1 VKHLRWAGPL
11 AAVALAIGAAFVVGA
26 GADGGGSSGGGGDRS
41 AKTATTSDEEEL
53 VAVASD
59 APRHASLDELVG
71 AADLVVRG
79 EVEGTERGRPFGQP
93 GGATIVSRLV
103 TLRVD
108 DVLAGTAPRAGTVLV
123 EEEGWLDDGRALV
136 VDGAGPSAEGD
147 AGIWFLTEVDDPDLP
162 VYTTVGAEGRY
173 LVASADD
180 DDSLVGADNDD
191 PLIAELAGR
200 GLDGLAGAIRSAAA
214 AAG

>member
-1 VKHLRWAGPL
+1 MKLRRLRWAGPL
-11 AAVALAIGAAFVVGA
+11 AVVALALGAAVVTSQRRG
-26 GADGGGSSGGGGDRS
+26 DGESGGTEPS
-41 AKTATTSDEEEL
+41 PAEEEL
-53 VAVASD
+53 VEVTSD
-59 APRHASLDELVG
+59 APRHATLDELVA

-108 DVLAGTAPRAGTVLV
+108 EVLAGTAPRAGTVLI

-136 VDGAGPSAEGD
+136 VDGADPTRTGD
-147 AGIWFLTEVDDPDLP
+147 AGIWFLVEVDDPDLP

-173 LVASADD
+173 LLASGDD
-180 DDSLVGADNDD
+180 GNGTAGTDGDRLVGADNDD
-191 PLIAELAGR
+191 PLVADLAAR
-200 GLDGLAGAIRSAAA
+200 GPDALAAAIRA

>member
-1 VKHLRWAGPL
+1 MNARWAGPL
-11 AAVALAIGAAFVVGA
+11 AAVALALAAAVVTGQRGDDSPSTA
-26 GADGGGSSGGGGDRS
+26 AGSGGSGGSADSAPGPDTGAD
-41 AKTATTSDEEEL
+41 L

-59 APRHASLDELVG
+59 APRGGSLDELV
-71 AADLVVRG
+71 AASDLVVRG

-108 DVLAGTAPRAGTVLV
+108 EVLAGAAPRAGTVLV

-136 VDGAGPSAEGD
+136 VDGARPSEAGD

-173 LVASADD
+173 LVAGDGGD
-180 DDSLVGADNDD
+180 TLVGADGDD
-191 PLIAELAGR
+191 PLVADLAAR
-200 GLDGLAGAIRSAAA
+200 GPDGLAAAVR
-214 AAG
+214 AG